1 MRRCIYCPI
10 QKTREKHWVG
20 LFQYKSFR
28 FIIWHMSW
36 KRNECLWAPCRVCSL
51 YAGSCRRPQHGLL
64 GREKNRN
71 KKRSHSSINDILRTT
86 CKSRTPSCTVC
97 CSCGTSHRWPA
108 ACAHANRKQPP
119 SPFTFNSVNPDR
131 SILYLPLHHHPSRP
145 PHPHQGSLL
154 SALPSGSPWASA
166 FPSTTPVRP
175 PVPFELHR
183 QPFILGAFVDRSRF
197 QGPNQLS

>member
-1 MRRCIYCPI
+1 MACFNTSHFDLLFGICPGSE
-10 QKTREKHWVG
+10 TNVSG
-20 LFQYKSFR
+20 L
-28 FIIWHMSW
+28 
-36 KRNECLWAPCRVCSL
+36 L
-51 YAGSCRRPQHGLL
+51 AGSVVCML
-64 GREKNRN
+64 GHVEDHNTDCWVVRKTEIKR
-71 KKRSHSSINDILRTT
+71 RSHSSINDILRTT